1 MSEIRRVFPGGNT
14 SQGFFSYHKYILDE
28 GRTFILKGGPGSGKS
43 SLMENIAN
51 KMLKY
56 NLSVEYHHCAS
67 DKSSIDGIVIKE
79 LKVAILDGTAPHI
92 LEPKLVGL
100 SDDIVD
106 LGRYIDKSKLFEN
119 REEILE
125 AKKNNKECYRKTYSY
140 FRAAKEILNEIVYT
154 NSEKVDFRGVNSLI
168 YDLKEDIYV
177 NGTINQIGKERHLFN
192 TAFTPSGIVDYTETL
207 LKDKKIYYI
216 NAEYGIGKSTLLD
229 IISKEG
235 LLRGYNIEI
244 YHEPLI
250 PQKIN
255 TIIISELNL
264 VLSAADYA
272 KNNYYKKIDLNQFLR
287 DDTKNQEDYKVFNNL
302 IDKGIKSLSKAKK
315 NHDILEEAYHPAID
329 FNGIEKEREK
339 IIKEIMT
346 LA

>member
-14 SQGFFSYHKYILDE
+14 SQGFFSYHKYILNE

-43 SLMENIAN
+43 SLMKNIAN
-51 KMLKY
+51 EMLKH
-56 NLSVEYHHCAS
+56 NLSIEYHHCAS

-100 SDDIVD
+100 SDDIID
-106 LGRYIDKSKLFEN
+106 LGRYIDRSKLFEN
-119 REEILE
+119 KEEILE
-125 AKKNNKECYRKTYSY
+125 AKGNNKSCYRKTYSY
-140 FRAAKEILNEIVYT
+140 FRAAKEILNEIVYA
-154 NSEKVDFRGVNSLI
+154 NSEKVDFGGINRLI
-168 YDLKEDIYV
+168 YDLKEDIYG
-177 NGTINQIGKERHLFN
+177 NETLNHIGEERHLFN
-192 TAFTPSGIVDYTETL
+192 RAFTPSGIADYTDTL
-207 LKDKKIYYI
+207 LKDRKVYYI
-216 NAEYGIGKSTLLD
+216 NAEYGTGKSTLMD
-229 IISKEG
+229 IISREG

-264 VLSAADYA
+264 ALSAADYA
-272 KNNYYKKIDLNQFLR
+272 KNNHYKKIDLNLFLKG
-287 DDTKNQEDYKVFNNL
+287 DTKNQEDYNTFNNL
-302 IDKGIKSLSKAKK
+302 IDRGVYSLSKAKK

-339 IIKEIMT
+339 IIKQIMT
-346 LA
+346 IA